1 MGASLKNRKRRTLL
15 CSHGLSHPF
24 EKAKRLG
31 AGFDSE
37 GEKVAEEGGGYLMID
52 KWRSFGLKDQVAIV
66 TGASQGIGRSLALA
80 LAEAG
85 VQVALVSRNG
95 SALEQA
101 AAEIEALGARAL
113 ITAADLRDLS
123 KIRSTVDQ
131 VHQAFGKIDI
141 LINNAA
147 WTATV
152 DALDVTEEEWDQT
165 MDTSLKAMF
174 FLSQAAAKKMVPRGR
189 GKMVNIGST
198 FGQVVFKG
206 RSVYAAAKAGV
217 HHLTRALA
225 YEWAPM
231 GIHVNA
237 VAPCIT
243 ETLTRQDLFERPGYK
258 EWVTGEMLPI
268 RRWAQPE
275 DFVGATLFLCS
286 SLSDMVV
293 GHVLMVDGGWTI
305 H

>member
-1 MGASLKNRKRRTLL
+1 MGGNW
-15 CSHGLSHPF
+15 
-24 EKAKRLG
+24 E
-31 AGFDSE
+31 
-37 GEKVAEEGGGYLMID
+37 
-52 KWRSFGLKDQVAIV
+52 SFGLKGQAAIV
-66 TGASQGIGRSLALA
+66 TGASQGIGRALA
-80 LAEAG
+80 IGLAEAG
-85 VQVALVSRNG
+85 VHVALVSRTR

-101 AAEIEALGARAL
+101 AAEIEALGPKAL
-113 ITAADLRDLS
+113 VFPTDISDVS
-123 KIRSTVDQ
+123 KMRMMVDQ
-131 VHQAFGKIDI
+131 VHQAFGRIDI

-152 DALDVTEEEWDQT
+152 DALEVTEEEWDQT
-165 MDTSLKAMF
+165 LDTSLKAMF
-174 FLSQAAAKKMVPRGR
+174 FISQAVARIMIPKGR
-189 GKMVNIGST
+189 GKIINIGST
-198 FGQVVFKG
+198 FGQVTFKG
-206 RSVYAAAKAGV
+206 RSVYAAAKAGA

-225 YEWAPM
+225 YEWASK

-243 ETLTRQDLFERPGYK
+243 ETATRRELFQRPGYK
-258 EWVTGEMLPI
+258 EWATGEMLPI

-275 DFVGATLFLCS
+275 DFIGATLFLCS